1 MATVK
6 FQLKYVIISYKFKYL
21 ISKMGV
27 KNNIKHFRMQREY
40 QMRCSK
46 LSYYQQALKEEQ
58 QHSVIYQKA
67 LNKFKI
73 DNPAPSQTVMR
84 QFNAQFT
91 RGKNDQMI
99 RFYTTKINN
108 LQKL

>member
-1 MATVK
+1 
-6 FQLKYVIISYKFKYL
+6 
-21 ISKMGV
+21 MGV
-27 KNNIKHFRMQREY
+27 KNNNKHFRMQREY

-46 LSYYQQALKEEQ
+46 LSYYLQALKEEQ
-58 QHSVIYQKA
+58 QHSIIYQKA

-73 DNPAPSQTVMR
+73 DNPIPSETIMR
-84 QFNAQFT
+84 QFNSQFT

-99 RFYTTKINN
+99 RFYTTKISN

>member
-21 ISKMGV
+21 ISKMGL
-27 KNNIKHFRMQREY
+27 KNNTKYFRMRREY
-40 QMRCSK
+40 QMRCSR
-46 LSYYQQALKEEQ
+46 LSYYQQALKEEEQ
-58 QHSVIYQKA
+58 YFSIYQKA

-73 DNPAPSQTVMR
+73 DNPAPSETIMR

-99 RFYTTKINN
+99 RFYTTKISN